1 MPQLKPPITDYTK
14 SSFPA
19 TLSNIITEFDVSRRP
34 RRTSVIDITDSEG
47 KFEKS
52 VEIASDVEVKPK
64 ATSSMA

>member
-1 MPQLKPPITDYTK
+1 M
-14 SSFPA
+14 
-19 TLSNIITEFDVSRRP
+19 SNINTEFDVSRSP